1 MEERTIVI
9 IEGKKED
16 RRGYTWN
23 KFIKGQ
29 GQEKK
34 GGVWVVKG
42 KNMIGENEMYRVRAC
57 LIYSVSPRD

>member
-29 GQEKK
+29 GQEKREAF
-34 GGVWVVKG
+34 GSSRER
-42 KNMIGENEMYRVRAC
+42 I
-57 LIYSVSPRD
+57 